1 MAQQA
6 IRSLLDVGNAMG
18 LQFSQDAYDA
28 GIHTSPISVSFPAY
42 PITASIHLSD
52 FTFDE
57 LLMAVLLQACIGGSA
72 NMFRVQRLTSY
83 CFKFFVPST
92 SSIDLLLRQ
101 PPSKAKHF
109 TLLFDSFL
117 CAPKEDPCDI
127 PRSIGSCLMHGPVT
141 NAQQRPP
148 QTPSV
153 LPSTVTAATSM
164 YVASAP
170 STSYAPQAITDG
182 APPGARSARFRS
194 AKVSRFRVGA
204 IFRSYIL
211 QNYHSDVAHSL
222 FSTSQNIPNCI
233 FWICSISA
241 KIKPS
246 VHLVKNA
253 LDNLLASDDQFTVN
267 HCHGP
272 LVTSTVASVNVL
284 SEIMLISPFKL
295 PGIKFHIFNKF
306 ELISAAVPKFK

>member
-1 MAQQA
+1 
-6 IRSLLDVGNAMG
+6 
-18 LQFSQDAYDA
+18 
-28 GIHTSPISVSFPAY
+28 
-42 PITASIHLSD
+42 
-52 FTFDE
+52 
-57 LLMAVLLQACIGGSA
+57 
-72 NMFRVQRLTSY
+72 
-83 CFKFFVPST
+83 
-92 SSIDLLLRQ
+92 
-101 PPSKAKHF
+101 
-109 TLLFDSFL
+109 
-117 CAPKEDPCDI
+117 
-127 PRSIGSCLMHGPVT
+127 MHGPVT